1 MKTIIFFFIILTI
14 AFGEKFDG
22 YILDKESGNPIPNV
36 DVILSSKD
44 QLITVSNL
52 DGYFYLDLENNKN
65 DSIIFNHL
73 GYKNKRFLY

>member
-1 MKTIIFFFIILTI
+1 MKTIICFFIILTI

-44 QLITVSNL
+44 QLITVSKIKIQLKSKYNYLNL
-52 DGYFYLDLENNKN
+52 
-65 DSIIFNHL
+65 SID
-73 GYKNKRFLY
+73 